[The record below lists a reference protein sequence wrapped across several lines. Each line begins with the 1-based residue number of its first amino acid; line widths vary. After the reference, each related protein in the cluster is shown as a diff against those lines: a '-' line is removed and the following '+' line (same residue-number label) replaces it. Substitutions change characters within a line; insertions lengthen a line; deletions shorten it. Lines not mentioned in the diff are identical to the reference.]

1 MCTRADEEQ
10 SCREILENTLM
21 MKEAEAKAKEESF
34 SLTIIPGKEGDF
46 SYRGVTK
53 IAYQANFNKTEME
66 ALIDYFLG
74 SFVAEDFI
82 FCNIDIHGGSADMPG
97 AEIAAKLIVLRF
109 EHNQTPEDR
118 RLPHLKPT
126 IPAELETIIG
136 RRQLQH
142 ERIDIVKVKTQ
153 QSADI
158 VRELTDELMAQG
170 TMEAEAI

>member
-1 MCTRADEEQ
+1 MELSDAKRA
-10 SCREILENTLM
+10 RTLD
-21 MKEAEAKAKEESF
+21 AERGAKGRARA
-34 SLTIIPGKEGDF
+34 LTIIPGKEGDF

-74 SFVAEDFI
+74 SLVAEDFI

-97 AEIAAKLIVLRF
+97 AEIAAKLIALRF
-109 EHNQTPEDR
+109 EHDQKPEDR

-142 ERIDIVKVKTQ
+142 KRMDIVKVKMQ

-158 VRELTDELMAQG
+158 LRELTDELMAQG